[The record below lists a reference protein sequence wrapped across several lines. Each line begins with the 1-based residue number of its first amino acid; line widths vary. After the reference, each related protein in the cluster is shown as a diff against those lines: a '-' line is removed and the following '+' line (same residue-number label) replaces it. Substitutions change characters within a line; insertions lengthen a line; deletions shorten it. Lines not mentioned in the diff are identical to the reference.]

1 MKPLRQRMTEDL
13 QLRNRSPRTIETY
26 ISHVERF
33 AKFHER
39 SPDLLGLEEVR
50 AYQMHLLKAGASW
63 SLFNQAVCALK
74 FFYSVTLR
82 VDWLVTHI
90 PYGRRPKK
98 LPIVLSQDELV
109 RLLVAVDKRIYRM
122 ALMTAYAAGLRITEL
137 VALKPEHIDS
147 ARMMLL
153 VELGKGQKSR
163 LVPLSDVL
171 LAQLRDYWRTDR
183 PRVKGSPWRLLVPT
197 QSDPVSPPPITITC
211 LPSARNWP
219 LSLSPALTLFCCGKN
234 SMAKWMP
241 SSSRPGTGK
250 SRDCS
255 EPPVSN
261 TASKSFCNL
270 VAEMVSLA
278 QLVTLVSLGI
288 SPINTPVRMF
298 TPSCVN

>member
-1 MKPLRQRMTEDL
+1 VHGHDAKWDL
-13 QLRNRSPRTIETY
+13 HP
-26 ISHVERF
+26 
-33 AKFHER
+33 
-39 SPDLLGLEEVR
+39 
-50 AYQMHLLKAGASW
+50 

-183 PRVKGSPWRLLVPT
+183 PRVKGSPWLFPGE
-197 QSDPVSPPPITITC
+197 DPARPLDVTTIQKAC
-211 LPSARNWP
+211 QRARNAAGLAKRATPHTMRHCYATHSLEAGVDVRTLQELLGHACLSTTAIYLHVTRKLVNAAKSP
-219 LSLSPALTLFCCGKN
+219 LDTIEHFRHT
-234 SMAKWMP
+234 AK
-241 SSSRPGTGK
+241 T
-250 SRDCS
+250 
-255 EPPVSN
+255 
-261 TASKSFCNL
+261 
-270 VAEMVSLA
+270 
-278 QLVTLVSLGI
+278 
-288 SPINTPVRMF
+288 
-298 TPSCVN
+298 